1 MKNLKLELERINLI
15 KLLLCQ
21 VYEDVSVGHGR
32 RGYPQECYE
41 NTDTFRHP
49 GPLHPSPS
57 EPDMRGQTDYQKTSA
72 DNPLRATSPQV
83 SNSFKSLLV
92 GPGKGGGP
100 SADLLKRLEDAISSG
115 DHK

>member
-1 MKNLKLELERINLI
+1 MI

-49 GPLHPSPS
+49 GPLNPSPS
-57 EPDMRGQTDYQKTSA
+57 EPDMRGQKMGAPPPGELAALASFGDSA
-72 DNPLRATSPQV
+72 
-83 SNSFKSLLV
+83 
-92 GPGKGGGP
+92 GGRDV
-100 SADLLKRLEDAISSG
+100 A
-115 DHK
+115 H